1 MTSKPLYE
9 RIIIDRSQ
17 RSLSGFTFE
26 DITDNKYQDTYMYQ
40 QDPED
45 AQKTIYNAYLYKSP
59 GFYKLIRQ
67 KAHHWGVETL
77 CTIMMADRKI
87 KEELFLKQ

>member
-1 MTSKPLYE
+1 
-9 RIIIDRSQ
+9 
-17 RSLSGFTFE
+17 
-26 DITDNKYQDTYMYQ
+26 MYQ

-77 CTIMMADRKI
+77 CAIMMADRKI
-87 KEELFLKQ
+87 KEELIAKQQRIKENMINKRDIIKEKTTEAKE